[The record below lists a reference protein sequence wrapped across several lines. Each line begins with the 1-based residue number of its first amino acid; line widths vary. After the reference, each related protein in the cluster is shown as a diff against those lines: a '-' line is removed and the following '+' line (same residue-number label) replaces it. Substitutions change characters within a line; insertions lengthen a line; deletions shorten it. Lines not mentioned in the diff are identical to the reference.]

1 MKQKTKDIIV
11 GVSSTALTIG
21 VSTMAGWAAGAGTF
35 KLMNDLMVGG
45 MTRGQLKL
53 YTGVITVGS
62 IGVGYL
68 VADSVY
74 PKLTGFMQD
83 VMDVFPTEPKEVNDA
98 DT

>member
-11 GVSSTALTIG
+11 GLSSTALTIG

-68 VADSVY
+68 VADSVSRWQS
-74 PKLTGFMQD
+74 P
-83 VMDVFPTEPKEVNDA
+83 PTHIPLLDSA
-98 DT
+98 QPH

>member
-35 KLMNDLMVGG
+35 NLMEGLFAGG
-45 MTRGQLKL
+45 ITKSQLKL

-83 VMDVFPTEPKEVNDA
+83 VLDVFPTDPKEVEDA

>member
-1 MKQKTKDIIV
+1 M
-11 GVSSTALTIG
+11 TIG

-35 KLMNDLMVGG
+35 KLMEGLFAGG
-45 MTRGQLKL
+45 ITRSQLKL